1 MPLRKQSLIDQVEA
15 ALAAE
20 IATGKWREILPG
32 LRSLA
37 NELQVSV
44 PTLSAAIDR
53 LVSKGALTSQGGRK
67 RFRIQNSRAALQ
79 PSLKGGERI
88 LIITPLG
95 GVSALNKVTA
105 NVVQGINRDMNRRGW
120 LVNYAEVDFFDAKS
134 TRRKWDDLI
143 TGNKVSLI
151 IIVFGR
157 EVIGKWALS
166 TGLPV
171 CFLGGNAGDLPIP
184 VIAVDIS
191 KVIEDALER
200 LIRLGHRNFFIPLGV
215 IHPTLVA
222 KMHAAYSVTLS
233 KHGLNFN
240 QTIQMPVSTTRNP
253 ETLWR
258 AMDCAWEQ
266 SEKPTALIFLDWN
279 TCVAGTSYLAA
290 KGLRI
295 PDDIS
300 VVILANEN
308 SSEWFRPH
316 LAHYTF
322 PENDFIKAVSAW
334 TQSKGY
340 NRDKLL
346 QHMLKT
352 FNPGK
357 SLAPL
362 KRLNEVKS

>member
-1 MPLRKQSLIDQVEA
+1 MPLKKQSLIDQVEA

-20 IATGKWREILPG
+20 IVTGKWPDVLPG
-32 LRSLA
+32 LRTLA
-37 NELQVSV
+37 HELEVSV
-44 PTLSAAIDR
+44 PTLSEAIDR
-53 LVSKGALTSQGGRK
+53 LVSKGILSSQGGRK
-67 RFRIQNSRAALQ
+67 RFRIQNSRAGIQ
-79 PSLKGGERI
+79 SNLKSSERV
-88 LIITPLG
+88 LIITTPG
-95 GVSALNKVTA
+95 GVSAMNKATA
-105 NVVQGINRDMNRRGW
+105 NVVQGISRDMNRRGW

-143 TGNKVSLI
+143 AGNKVSLI

-191 KVIEDALER
+191 KVVEDALEK

-222 KMHAAYSVTLS
+222 KMHAAYSVALS

-253 ETLWR
+253 ETVWR
-258 AMDCAWEQ
+258 AMDRAWEQ

-279 TCVAGTSYLAA
+279 TCVTGTSYLAA

-308 SSEWFRPH
+308 STEWFRPH

-362 KRLNEVKS
+362 KRLSEVRS

>member
-1 MPLRKQSLIDQVEA
+1 MPLKKQSLIDQVEA
-15 ALAAE
+15 ALSAE
-20 IATGKWREILPG
+20 IATGKWRDILPG

-67 RFRIQNSRAALQ
+67 RFRIQNGRATLH
-79 PSLKGGERI
+79 PTLKSGKGI
-88 LIITPLG
+88 LVITPLG
-95 GVSALNKVTA
+95 GISSLNKVTA
-105 NVVQGINRDMNRRGW
+105 NVVQGISRDMNRRGW
-120 LVNYAEVDFFDAKS
+120 LVNYAEADFFEAKS
-134 TRRKWDDLI
+134 LRKKWDDILE
-143 TGNKVSLI
+143 GSDVSLI
-151 IIVFGR
+151 IIVYGR
-157 EVIGKWALS
+157 EIIGKWALS

-295 PDDIS
+295 PDDVS
-300 VVILANEN
+300 VVMIANEY

-322 PENDFIKAVSAW
+322 PENDLIKAVSAW

-340 NRDKLL
+340 NREKLL
-346 QHMLKT
+346 KHMLRS

-357 SLAPL
+357 SVASP
-362 KRLNEVKS
+362 KRLGKLHR

>member
-20 IATGKWREILPG
+20 IATGKWPEMLPG

-37 NELQVSV
+37 TELQVSV

-53 LVSKGALTSQGGRK
+53 LVSKGALSSQGGRK
-67 RFRIQNSRAALQ
+67 RFRIRNSRVALQ
-79 PSLKGGERI
+79 PNHKSAKRV

-105 NVVQGINRDMNRRGW
+105 NVVQGISRDMNRQGW
-120 LVNYAEVDFFDAKS
+120 FINYADVDFFEAKTS
-134 TRRKWDDLI
+134 RKNWDELI
-143 TGNKVSLI
+143 IGNQISLI
-151 IIVFGR
+151 IVVFGR
-157 EVIGKWALS
+157 EVIGKWALT
-166 TGLPV
+166 TGIPV

-184 VIAVDIS
+184 VVAVDIC

-200 LIRLGHRNFFIPLGV
+200 LIDLGHKNFFIPLGV
-215 IHPTLVA
+215 RHPALIA
-222 KMHAAYSVTLS
+222 KMHATYSATLS

-240 QTIQMPVSTTRNP
+240 QVIQMPASTTHDP
-253 ETLWR
+253 ETAWK
-258 AMDCAWEQ
+258 AMDRAWDQ

-279 TCVAGTSYLAA
+279 TCVTGTSYLTA

-295 PDDIS
+295 PNDVS
-300 VVILANEN
+300 VLMIANEY

-322 PENDFIKAVSAW
+322 PENDLTKAVSAW

-346 QHMLKT
+346 QHMLKS

-362 KRLNEVKS
+362 KRLSKVRS